1 MGNGVKCLWQL
12 HGYNSNSLLV
22 FKATPP
28 IISQSDQ
35 WCLAAASVCWRIHC
49 LCRNEIEQYAAIE
62 FAHLKG
68 QEPLEDCYLVLA
80 AQSLLCNT
88 PSWTCHVVMFWTTEW
103 LGPFSTVMDNGLPQS
118 SDSLCHIMDQKLSLL
133 ILREVGEV
141 LSHVHK
147 ICTCLYPCSSL
158 VHGDVLQGG
167 TSATQW
173 QIIPKIKM
181 IM

>member
-1 MGNGVKCLWQL
+1 MMSRSCNCMLTHTLFMPKWNRTICCYRICSSERTRASWR
-12 HGYNSNSLLV
+12 LL
-22 FKATPP
+22 FSAGIT
-28 IISQSDQ
+28 
-35 WCLAAASVCWRIHC
+35 
-49 LCRNEIEQYAAIE
+49 E
-62 FAHLKG
+62 
-68 QEPLEDCYLVLA
+68 
-80 AQSLLCNT
+80 SLLCNT

-173 QIIPKIKM
+173 QIIQKIKM